1 MRTTLDIDRGL
12 LEAAMAATE
21 LATKKAT
28 IEQALRSLVDRHR
41 QKNAI
46 EDLAM
51 IGWEGDLDEICQY
64 PPLTIRRPGDR
75 ADRRCSWRRSGSRA
89 CRRWS
94 ASLQPGASL

>member
-1 MRTTLDIDRGL
+1 MRTALDIDRGL
-12 LEAAMAATE
+12 LEAAMAATG

-46 EDLAM
+46 ADLAG
-51 IGWEGDLDEICQY
+51 IGCEGDLDEIRQS
-64 PPLTIRRPGDR
+64 PLTIRRPGGR

-94 ASLQPGASL
+94 ASRRPGASL